1 MNFPRGIFERL
12 RRAPNILSAFALT
25 ILAFYLGS
33 NVFSPVCFDREKIE
47 VWATDR
53 QIQVRGL
60 YHYRNRFPLPLSF
73 SLGLPFPVDDEHGPP
88 STFSISEVLA
98 DGSNPKEIVPRN
110 YHGHV
115 VFRVAFAPKQ
125 DKWIRIDYVQGAL
138 HNNGRYILLTTRKW
152 NRPLDFGEY
161 ILHLDNGSELAA
173 SNYSLQLEPRSQQ
186 KLYSFVRSGFYPG
199 EDWKFS
205 WRTSTP
211 LVASGRTP
219 Q

>member
-12 RRAPNILSAFALT
+12 GRGSDIFLAFALT

-47 VWATDR
+47 VWAADR

-73 SLGLPFPVDDEHGPP
+73 SLGLPFPVDDEHESP

-98 DGSNPKEIVPRN
+98 DGSTSMEIVPRN
-110 YHGHV
+110 YHGDV
-115 VFRVAFAPKQ
+115 VFRLSFAPNQ
-125 DKWIRIDYVQGAL
+125 EKWIRVDYVQGAPQR
-138 HNNGRYILLTTRKW
+138 NGRYILLTTRKW

-161 ILHLDNGSELAA
+161 VLHLGGGSELAA

-186 KLYSFVRSGFYPG
+186 KQYSFIRSDFYPS

-211 LVASGRTP
+211 LIASGRTP
-219 Q
+219 K